1 MTKRSSLVDQ
11 VVDQILELIQSDQLE
26 VGKKLLSE
34 RELMQICGAGRSTVR
49 EALRLLQAQ
58 GYVEL
63 RPNAGAYLS
72 SKQPDNQRALS
83 WIAEHSNEMRD
94 VLEVRLALEGVAARM
109 AAQRATDQEIYLLVG
124 IQTMMEKAAS
134 DNDYMRLAL
143 HDAAFH
149 EAIAKATHFP
159 LIVSLNEQ
167 MAAACANFRG
177 KTFIANKGFLAC
189 EAHKQIIE
197 AIQAHDGQRAQRCM
211 EAHMQANIEM
221 AASNG
226 I

>member
-72 SKQPDNQRALS
+72 SKQPDQSAG
-83 WIAEHSNEMRD
+83 AELD
-94 VLEVRLALEGVAARM
+94 
-109 AAQRATDQEIYLLVG
+109 
-124 IQTMMEKAAS
+124 
-134 DNDYMRLAL
+134 
-143 HDAAFH
+143 
-149 EAIAKATHFP
+149 
-159 LIVSLNEQ
+159 
-167 MAAACANFRG
+167 C
-177 KTFIANKGFLAC
+177 
-189 EAHKQIIE
+189 
-197 AIQAHDGQRAQRCM
+197 RAQQRNAGCIGSP
-211 EAHMQANIEM
+211 AGAGRGWPRAWPPSAPPIRKSICWW
-221 AASNG
+221 ASKP
-226 I
+226 